1 MQGIQ
6 VERKQPDRP
15 SSAKKFT
22 MQAVSPVIWKEVNT
36 VSDLRENDSKYQVKI
51 DHLQKIRTAY

>member
-36 VSDLRENDSKYQVKI
+36 ESDLRENNSKYQVKLG
-51 DHLQKIRTAY
+51 HL